1 MSDPARDTARST
13 SSSGSSEN
21 SDILDM
27 KNDDGWEDAEPD
39 EEETPFISLLDDEVF
54 MDIYAML
61 NHCKE
66 KYNFNFLEIRQ
77 RLALDFYGSIKL
89 VNYIRA
95 QIHHGNKVSQDI
107 TLKDIEDEKYL
118 KPVLEDDALLFSL
131 DDLPEVME
139 GVQGINGK
147 EVSNE
152 SGKLVS
158 RVSELEEELRRI
170 QLQFDNYRASVSET
184 LDDRWNEKGAAG
196 SSAAT
201 GTEKEEKR
209 DDDSHYF
216 SSYSYNGSFSSRGTI
231 SLLKCIDIHE
241 TMLKDAVR
249 TDAYRDFIYN
259 HKQLFA
265 GKTVL
270 DVGCGTGILSMFC
283 AKAGAARVIAVD
295 NSAIIDKARE
305 NIFNNGFADKITC
318 LRGKIEEVTLPVDK
332 VDIIVSEWMG
342 YCLLYEAMLDSV
354 LWARDKYLKPDGLMV
369 PSHMNMWVAPIA
381 DPDYIADHIAFWRDV
396 YGFDMKAMQAGIHE
410 DAQVLNMPAT
420 TVCADPF
427 PFLQLSLH
435 TTTAKDLSFKRKWE
449 AKLKSDI
456 DALDG
461 FIIWFDSFF
470 MPSGEDLVPENAR
483 AEEWAKAGKKGVA
496 FTTGPGGK
504 ETHWKQGVMLID
516 NTKETPVARKKGE
529 HLAGVLEYAVPEDN
543 SRALIVGL
551 TWQFDEEK
559 EMSQTW
565 KMR

>member
-1 MSDPARDTARST
+1 MSGPAPDTVRSAP
-13 SSSGSSEN
+13 SSGSSEN

-27 KNDDGWEDAEPD
+27 KDEEGWEDAEPD
-39 EEETPFISLLDDEVF
+39 EEETQFISLLDDEVF
-54 MDIYAML
+54 MDIHAML
-61 NHCKE
+61 NHCKQ
-66 KYNFNFLEIRQ
+66 KYNFDFLEIRQ

-89 VNYIRA
+89 VNFIRS
-95 QIHHGNKVSQDI
+95 QVHSGNKVSPEISQQD
-107 TLKDIEDEKYL
+107 LEDEKYL

-131 DDLPEVME
+131 DELPDVME
-139 GVQGINGK
+139 GVQGTNGK
-147 EVSNE
+147 EVSNGSVE
-152 SGKLVS
+152 VVS

-184 LDDRWNEKGAAG
+184 LDDRWNEKATSG
-196 SSAAT
+196 SA
-201 GTEKEEKR
+201 GTEQEKR

-216 SSYSYNGSFSSRGTI
+216 SSYSYN
-231 SLLKCIDIHE
+231 DIHE
-241 TMLKDAVR
+241 TMLKDTVR

-259 HKQLFA
+259 HKPLFA

-318 LRGKIEEVTLPVDK
+318 LRGKIEEVTLPVEK

-354 LWARDKYLKPDGLMV
+354 IWARDKYLKSDGLMV

-410 DAQVLNMPAT
+410 DAQVLNMPAA
-420 TVCADPF
+420 TVCSEPF

-435 TTTAKDLSFKRKWE
+435 TTTVKDLSFKREWE
-449 AKLKSDI
+449 GKLKTDI

-461 FIIWFDSFF
+461 FIVWFDSFF
-470 MPSGEDLVPENAR
+470 MPSRDDLVPENAK

-516 NTKETPVARKKGE
+516 NTKGKPSSRKEGE
-529 HLAGVLEYAVPEDN
+529 RLTGLLEYAVPEDN
-543 SRALIVGL
+543 SRALTVGM
-551 TWQFDEEK
+551 TWQFDGDGEL
-559 EMSQTW
+559 SQKW

>member
-1 MSDPARDTARST
+1 MSGPAPDTARSA

-27 KNDDGWEDAEPD
+27 KDEEGWEDAEPD
-39 EEETPFISLLDDEVF
+39 EEETQFISLLDDEVF

-61 NHCKE
+61 NHCKQ
-66 KYNFNFLEIRQ
+66 KYNFDFLEIRQ

-89 VNYIRA
+89 VNFIRS
-95 QIHHGNKVSQDI
+95 QVHNGNKVSPEISQQD
-107 TLKDIEDEKYL
+107 LDDEKYL
-118 KPVLEDDALLFSL
+118 KPILEDDALLFSL
-131 DDLPEVME
+131 DELPDVME
-139 GVQGINGK
+139 GVPGTNGK
-147 EVSNE
+147 DVSNG
-152 SGKLVS
+152 SGELAS

-184 LDDRWNEKGAAG
+184 LDDRWNEKGVSGAP
-196 SSAAT
+196 
-201 GTEKEEKR
+201 GTEQEAKR

-216 SSYSYNGSFSSRGTI
+216 SSYSYN
-231 SLLKCIDIHE
+231 DIHE
-241 TMLKDAVR
+241 TMLKDTVR

-259 HKQLFA
+259 HKPLFA

-354 LWARDKYLKPDGLMV
+354 IWARDKYLKSDGLMV

-396 YGFDMKAMQAGIHE
+396 YGFDMKAMQAGIYE

-420 TVCADPF
+420 TISSEPF

-435 TTTAKDLSFKRKWE
+435 TTTVKDLSFKRKWE
-449 AKLKSDI
+449 GKLKADI

-470 MPSGEDLVPENAR
+470 MPSRDDVVPENAR
-483 AEEWAKAGKKGVA
+483 AEEWAKADKKGIA

-516 NTKETPVARKKGE
+516 NTKATPSSRKEGE
-529 HLAGVLEYAVPEDN
+529 HLVGVLEYAVPEDN
-543 SRALIVGL
+543 SRALTVGM
-551 TWQFDEEK
+551 TWQFDEDK
-559 EMSQTW
+559 ELSQKW